1 MLVLLFVYVFF
12 DTIYYIFMLVLFFV
26 YIFFRTKQCRFE
38 CSLHLKKEIDLCKLA
53 RQYNEAERLN
63 KRFVEN
69 TFDFS
74 QINYLDYCASQIFYN
89 YSDILFIRHVFDNL

>member
-26 YIFFRTKQCRFE
+26 YIFFRTKQCHFE

-74 QINYLDYCASQIFYN
+74 QINYLDHCASQIFYN
-89 YSDILFIRHVFDNL
+89 YSDILFIRYVFDNL